1 MTLYDL
7 KSCFFFLC
15 YGLLRCQMG
24 AQKLRWLAASAA
36 AGLFQRIFVINAIYC
51 DTGHPWRERPQSS
64 VTLRVLFWSI
74 CFFPLGHT
82 VCQRGAPRGSFHH
95 FFFHFSNVTQRIRVP
110 FMQKKKLNSYS
121 GPLLRAFFPSC
132 TRTKPSLA
140 TLLWCFSFNNL
151 AAFARLEHRS

>member
-110 FMQKKKLNSYS
+110 FMQKKNSTLILDHCYAHFFHRARELS
-121 GPLLRAFFPSC
+121 QVLRHCCGAFHSTTLQLL
-132 TRTKPSLA
+132 
-140 TLLWCFSFNNL
+140 
-151 AAFARLEHRS
+151 HV